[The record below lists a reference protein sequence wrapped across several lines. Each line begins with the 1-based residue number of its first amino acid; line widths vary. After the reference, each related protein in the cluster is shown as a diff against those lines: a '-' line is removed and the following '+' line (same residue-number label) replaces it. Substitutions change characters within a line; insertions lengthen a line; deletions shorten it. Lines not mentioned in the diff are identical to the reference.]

1 MVKNP
6 PRTIVVGAGT
16 IAGIHIDVLR
26 RIGVDVVSLVA
37 STPERSVEAAERFG
51 IPRGDPDLETAIRG
65 SDAQVVHI
73 CTPNTLHHR
82 MVMTSLAA
90 GLHVVCEKPLA
101 TSVADARSIVEHVDH
116 DDLCHAVC
124 FNNRYYPLVQDL
136 KARRSAGDFGRVF
149 LVRAYIADDTLW
161 APTDLDW
168 RLDPR
173 LGGSTV
179 VTSTTGSHLIDLVSY
194 VTGSRVVEVCADFG
208 TGYPERY
215 LPSGTAAESALN
227 DSARDEVSN
236 VLARFEDGSRGVFSL
251 SHMSAGHP
259 YRVRIEIDAEH
270 GGAAW
275 DSERPHELWLGH
287 RDEPNQQV
295 VADPRQVSDSAV
307 GWFANPG
314 AYREG
319 FSETFRLMFQQFY
332 GAITG
337 SGEREPGYPTFQ
349 DGLAGLYVHDAILES
364 VRTRS
369 WFKVAVTTKLGS

>member
-136 KARRSAGDFGRVF
+136 KARRAAGDLGRVF
-149 LVRAYIADDTLW
+149 LVRASIADDTLW
-161 APTDLDW
+161 APTDWDW

-173 LGGSTV
+173 RGGPTV

-208 TGYPERY
+208 TGYSERS
-215 LPSGTAAESALN
+215 LPPGTAAESALN
-227 DSARDEVSN
+227 ASARDEVSN

-259 YRVRIEIDAEH
+259 YRVRIELDAEH

-275 DSERPHELWLGH
+275 DSERPNELWLGH

-295 VADPRQVSDSAV
+295 VADPRQVSDPAT

-337 SGEREPGYPTFQ
+337 SGEFEPGYPTFQ

-364 VRTRS
+364 VRTQS
-369 WFKVAVTTKLGS
+369 WVKVSA

>member
-6 PRTIVVGAGT
+6 LRTIVVGAGT

-26 RIGVDVVSLVA
+26 RIGVDVVSIVA

-51 IPRGDPDLETAIRG
+51 IPRGDPDLDAAIRG
-65 SDAQVVHI
+65 SDAQVLHI

-82 MVMTSLAA
+82 MVITGLDA

-101 TSVADARSIVEHVDH
+101 ISVAEARSIVEHVDQ
-116 DDLCHAVC
+116 DDRSHAVC
-124 FNNRYYPLVQDL
+124 FKNRYYPLVQDL

-149 LVRAYIADDTLW
+149 LVRASIADDTLW

-208 TGYPERY
+208 TGYPDRY

-227 DSARDEVSN
+227 ASARDEVSN

-259 YRVRIEIDAEH
+259 YRVRIELDAEH

-295 VADPRQVSDSAV
+295 VADPRQVSDSAA

-337 SGEREPGYPTFQ
+337 GECEPGYPTFQ

-369 WFKVAVTTKLGS
+369 WVKVAVTMKLGS